1 MNTCYEYWLLWFY
14 RLEHGY
20 PVLYDYYPLK
30 ACLISN
36 ERQKRD
42 ISEKEWMWDELEG
55 VEEVDILTVIHHEW
69 KKNLVLIKGRQNKP
83 IFKKQQIGTQI
94 SKSLKPA
101 TTK

>member
-1 MNTCYEYWLLWFY
+1 
-14 RLEHGY
+14 
-20 PVLYDYYPLK
+20 
-30 ACLISN
+30 
-36 ERQKRD
+36 
-42 ISEKEWMWDELEG
+42 MWDELEG